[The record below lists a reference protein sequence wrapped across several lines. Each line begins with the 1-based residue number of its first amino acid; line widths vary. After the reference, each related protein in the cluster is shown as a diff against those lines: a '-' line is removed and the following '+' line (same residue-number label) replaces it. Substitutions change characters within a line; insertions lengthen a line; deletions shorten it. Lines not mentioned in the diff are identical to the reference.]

1 MDKRSLAAQ
10 IPLFLA
16 AFFIAGVIWLMAK
29 QGDLTT
35 QRLVI
40 PINVE
45 NVPENVE
52 LSISPRQVAVIVKF
66 PQSQRTGIVAQNFE
80 VQLDAEEILGEDPRA
95 QAGIEQPVTHQVS
108 LSLDD
113 VISHD
118 LPQSVRVDA
127 FGSNG
132 EIQIDAKLRALAV
145 PIKVATQ
152 GKLPAEF
159 EFREPIRAEPSE
171 VLVSASA
178 KALQNLSE
186 SGFALTTSAVKL
198 RGKSQDF
205 IEFVELK
212 IPEDLTLVLVHD
224 EDRHIEVSVLIKEK
238 EIQRIISEVPVEIYV
253 LSDKLRA
260 KISPAKV
267 EVRLRGDLSAV
278 EALNEDSFLFSSK
291 DFLSEEEG
299 LNKRIELEVSLKENV
314 PVKIRQS
321 IQIEGILPTMVDVE
335 FVKMKGAR

>member
-1 MDKRSLAAQ
+1 MDKRKLAAQ

-45 NVPENVE
+45 NIPENLE

-80 VQLDAEEILGEDPRA
+80 VQLDAGDFLGEDPRA
-95 QAGIEQPVTHQVS
+95 QAGIDDPITHQVT

-132 EIQIDAKLRALAV
+132 EIQINAKLRALAV
-145 PIKVATQ
+145 PVKVATQ
-152 GKLPAEF
+152 GKLPSEF

-186 SGFALTTSAVKL
+186 SNFRLTTSAVRL

-212 IPEDLTLVLVHD
+212 VPEHLTLVHD
-224 EDRHIEVSVLIKEK
+224 EDQNIEVSVLIREK
-238 EIQRIISEVPVEIYV
+238 EVQRIIGEVPVEIYV
-253 LSDKLRA
+253 LSEKLRA
-260 KISPAKV
+260 RINPTKV
-267 EVRLRGDLSAV
+267 EVRVKGGISAV

-299 LNKRIELEVSLKENV
+299 LNKRIELEVTLNEDV
-314 PVKIRQS
+314 PVDIRQR

-335 FVKMKGAR
+335 FVKVKRAR